1 MEKTTYK
8 SKVDTWLWTL
18 IFAIFLFGIAI
29 CLSAPLG
36 WIGLITLL
44 PGIALVVDIIKNTDY
59 TIIGDK
65 LNIRSGVLMRYQY
78 DIHKITTIED
88 TKTPH
93 SSPALSFDR
102 IALKQDNRTLIIISP
117 KQKEAFIAHMQ
128 RINPAIT
135 HTS

>member
-1 MEKTTYK
+1 MEKSTYK

-18 IFAIFLFGIAI
+18 VFAIFLFGIAI
-29 CLSAPLG
+29 CLSVPLG

-65 LNIRSGVLMRYQY
+65 LNIRSGVLMHYQY
-78 DIHKITTIED
+78 DILKITSIED
-88 TKTPH
+88 TKTPL

-102 IALKQDNRTLIIISP
+102 IALKHGKRTLIIISP
-117 KQKEAFIAHMQ
+117 KQKEAFITHMQ
-128 RINPAIT
+128 RINPAIN